1 MHMKYIFHNFRMT
14 IFHDQKTLS
23 LNFIITSLFLY
34 IVSRKIFVEYLFLEY
49 RFVSFDISV
58 LANTITSQIFIIICL
73 RELRFF
79 LLLFALNLWSIAF
92 SKTGRFLF
100 ICSFAARFQ
109 ETRTSM
115 TEPIFKKVTSCY
127 FTKYKLHHRWL
138 MSKFSDILMLTCR
151 KIFSAFFPILHETF
165 SNSCGFLYTY
175 LGL

>member
-1 MHMKYIFHNFRMT
+1 MNYIFHNFRMT

-23 LNFIITSLFLY
+23 LNFIITSVSLHY
-34 IVSRKIFVEYLFLEY
+34 VSRKIFVEYLFLEY
-49 RFVSFDISV
+49 LFVSFDISV
-58 LANTITSQIFIIICL
+58 LANTVTSQIFIIICL

-79 LLLFALNLWSIAF
+79 LLFVLNLWSTAF
-92 SKTGRFLF
+92 SKTVRLLF
-100 ICSFAARFQ
+100 ICSFAASFQ

-127 FTKYKLHHRWL
+127 FTKYKLHHRRL
-138 MSKFSDILMLTCR
+138 MSKFSDILMLACR

-165 SNSCGFLYTY
+165 SNSCDFLYMY

>member
-1 MHMKYIFHNFRMT
+1 MHMNYIFHNFRMT

-23 LNFIITSLFLY
+23 LNFIITSVSLHY
-34 IVSRKIFVEYLFLEY
+34 VSRKIFVEYLFLEY
-49 RFVSFDISV
+49 LFVSFDISV
-58 LANTITSQIFIIICL
+58 LANTVTSQIFIIICL

-79 LLLFALNLWSIAF
+79 LLLFVLNLWSTAF
-92 SKTGRFLF
+92 SKTVRLLF
-100 ICSFAARFQ
+100 ICSFAASFQ

-127 FTKYKLHHRWL
+127 FTKYKLHHRRL
-138 MSKFSDILMLTCR
+138 MSKFSDILMLACR

-165 SNSCGFLYTY
+165 SNSCDFLYMY